1 MKNCGIGFLEGELV
15 KLGELGSQDV
25 NPIPPI
31 VVQFKV
37 RILEVG
43 FGLALLGL
51 LIEGLYLVWKMGFW
65 SWSKTLI

>member
-1 MKNCGIGFLEGELV
+1 MKYCGIGFLEGELV

-37 RILEVG
+37 WVLEVG

-51 LIEGLYLVWKMGFW
+51 LIEGLNLVWKMGF
-65 SWSKTLI
+65 